1 MNFYECLTKGYVPPA
16 AYYKSDV
23 LKMLNI
29 NVDTWQKLY
38 KNAKKMI
45 GQKNVFLTD
54 QLKETGYTEKSR
66 QLTKVQC
73 EIIFEFIGY
82 PDLNKE
88 NRQFIIQKKFVS
100 EEDIENADI
109 YSK

>member
-1 MNFYECLTKGYVPPA
+1 MNFYECLTKGYVPPS

-23 LKMLNI
+23 LKMLSI
-29 NVDTWQKLY
+29 NVDTWHKLY
-38 KNAKKMI
+38 KSAKKI
-45 GQKNVFLTD
+45 INEKSIFLSE

-66 QLTKVQC
+66 QFTKIQC

-82 PDLNKE
+82 PDLNEE
-88 NRQFIIQKKFVS
+88 NKKFLIHKKYVS
-100 EEDIENADI
+100 KEDIETADI